1 MATVKLVLLMS
12 LVAVVLTF
20 PTEKSKSRSVQK
32 RSAPSLDKRSVF
44 DMFDKFDLNG
54 DSKLEFHE
62 IAYFFFNNFHFSLE
76 DAQHYAQQQLNNFD
90 INKDGVLDIWEFLKD
105 PPRSDALNSV
115 DMYY

>member
-1 MATVKLVLLMS
+1 MAVLKLVVLMS
-12 LVAVVLTF
+12 LLAVVLSL
-20 PTEKSKSRSVQK
+20 PMSKSKWRSVQK

-62 IAYFFFNNFHFSLE
+62 LAYFFFNNFHFSSE
-76 DAQHYAQQQLNNFD
+76 DAQRYAQQQLNNFD
-90 INKDGVLDIWEFLKD
+90 INKDGELDIWEFTKD
-105 PPRSDALNSV
+105 PPSIDTA